1 MTSLLLQIPNP
12 TDSLG
17 APVITEKTL
26 SVIDLITSG
35 GMGGNLVMGAL
46 GLLSIFAI
54 YILIERFSVI
64 KKASKEDE
72 NFLKSIQN
80 FVKAKDIAAAKNLCR
95 NTDSPISR
103 MIEKGVNRIDKPMTD
118 ISAAIENQGKLEV
131 YKMENNLANLAT
143 ISGAAPMIGFL
154 GTVIGMI
161 VAFHE
166 MASAGGNIDV
176 EMLSKGIYT
185 AMTTTVAGLVVGII
199 AFIAYN
205 YLVSKV
211 DKVVFMLE
219 ATTTEFMDLL
229 HNPISSSIENK
240 TDFEVLSR
248 HDIPSKKLN
257 IISFIIPLAG
267 LIIYLLEKDKSPKKA
282 NSALNAALWSIGI
295 GISGSIILYI
305 IVFAM
310 Y

>member
-1 MTSLLLQIPNP
+1 MNSFLLQIPLS

-35 GMGGNLVMGAL
+35 GIGGNLVMGAL

-54 YILIERFSVI
+54 YILIERFV
-64 KKASKEDE
+64 E
-72 NFLKSIQN
+72 
-80 FVKAKDIAAAKNLCR
+80 AKDIEAAKTLCR

-103 MIEKGVNRIDKPMTD
+103 MIEKGVNRINKPMTD

-131 YKMENNLANLAT
+131 FKMENNLANLAT

-185 AMTTTVAGLVVGII
+185 AMTTTVAGLIVGII

-219 ATTTEFMDLL
+219 AKTTEFLDLL
-229 HNPISSSIENK
+229 HHNE
-240 TDFEVLSR
+240 
-248 HDIPSKKLN
+248 
-257 IISFIIPLAG
+257 
-267 LIIYLLEKDKSPKKA
+267 
-282 NSALNAALWSIGI
+282 
-295 GISGSIILYI
+295 
-305 IVFAM
+305 
-310 Y
+310 